1 MKKIVILMIALLGL
15 VFASSCSCEEHTH
28 IKELLHRDATH
39 HWYSCTAC
47 AEQLQKTEHMWDKGV
62 ITRLPTENKDGVK
75 VYTCAVCSYK
85 RSESVK
91 NVIETRVDEK
101 GWEAAFNESSFVN
114 ASATIVDK
122 HQRNG
127 VEHKTVYTVKARGD
141 VVYVT
146 IVEYVNGREEKYSAK
161 YQDGN
166 YMWFF
171 TDRNKTIEDVEPV
184 IVSENEMMSATNIF
198 KDYGLNLSTVYSQFT
213 YNEGKGNYAVGELNV
228 NNVSFTSIIV
238 AMKNGKLGRVY
249 ATDTVGGIERT
260 VEITVTDYDTAKP
273 QPPKK

>member
-1 MKKIVILMIALLGL
+1 MKKIVILMLALLGL

-101 GWEAAFNESSFVN
+101 GWEAAFNESSFAN

-146 IVEYVNGREEKYSAK
+146 IVEYVNGKEEKYSAK

-166 YMWFF
+166 YLWSFSS
-171 TDRNKTIEDVEPV
+171 REETIEDVEPT
-184 IVSENEMMSATNIF
+184 IVVGNEMMSATHLLSN
-198 KDYGLNLSTVYSQFT
+198 YSLNLGSSYSRFS
-213 YNEGKGNYAVGELNV
+213 YKEGKGEYFVNDVSI
-228 NNVSFTSIIV
+228 NNVSFSSIIV
-238 AMKNGKLGRVY
+238 AMKNGKLERAY
-249 ATDTVGGIERT
+249 ASSSTGEGS
-260 VEITVTDYDTAKP
+260 VEITVTDYNTEKP